1 MGINHPQTPIV
12 CASATSEITMSRLF
26 VRVIRGTVLQ
36 RFLSSVPR
44 SKFFLLTCLIRAAR
58 IWFSRGT
65 RPIPEA
71 LKLLRIQLLPWFLKS
86 PPVTKSLAISILGI
100 RLAISASKFLW
111 EATHHD
117 ITEIMG
123 MSQNEAPF
131 LYKKNHWF
139 LVQKRRRI
147 PHMFFS
153 QSNTR
158 NPKTN
163 CQRKHLL
170 MNIQD
175 S

>member
-1 MGINHPQTPIV
+1 MCQRNLRDNHEPPV
-12 CASATSEITMSRLF
+12 CQGDQGYGPSKI
-26 VRVIRGTVLQ
+26 
-36 RFLSSVPR
+36 
-44 SKFFLLTCLIRAAR
+44 SKFSPKIQVFLLTCLIRAAR

-131 LYKKNHWF
+131 LYKNNHWF
-139 LVQKRRRI
+139 VVQKRRRM
-147 PHMFFS
+147 PHMLFS